1 MYQVSF
7 EYLEQFL
14 SYGPRLKF
22 LHDDADDEDEHAAAD
37 DNAAKAMTLARLVS
51 FEKQTS

>member
-7 EYLEQFL
+7 EYLERFL

-22 LHDDADDEDEHAAAD
+22 LHDEDEDDEEDADD
-37 DNAAKAMTLARLVS
+37 AKAMTIARLFF